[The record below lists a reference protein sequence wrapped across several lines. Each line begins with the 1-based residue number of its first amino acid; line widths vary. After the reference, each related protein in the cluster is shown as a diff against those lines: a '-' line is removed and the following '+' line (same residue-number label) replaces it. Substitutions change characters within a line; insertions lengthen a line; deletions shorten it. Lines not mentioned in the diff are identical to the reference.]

1 MNTFKCIPQGQY
13 YPSTKIEEEKQIIM
27 SSEIQMQKI
36 LTNVLENQIQLSG
49 IIPRNARYI

>member
-1 MNTFKCIPQGQY
+1 MNTFKCSPQGQH

-27 SSEIQMQKI
+27 SHEIEMQRM
-36 LTNVLENQIQLSG
+36 LANVLENQIQLSG

>member
-1 MNTFKCIPQGQY
+1 MNTFKCSPQGQY

-27 SSEIQMQKI
+27 SYEIQMQKI

>member
-13 YPSTKIEEEKQIIM
+13 YPSTKIEEEKQITM

-36 LTNVLENQIQLSG
+36 LTNVLENLMD
-49 IIPRNARYI
+49 RT